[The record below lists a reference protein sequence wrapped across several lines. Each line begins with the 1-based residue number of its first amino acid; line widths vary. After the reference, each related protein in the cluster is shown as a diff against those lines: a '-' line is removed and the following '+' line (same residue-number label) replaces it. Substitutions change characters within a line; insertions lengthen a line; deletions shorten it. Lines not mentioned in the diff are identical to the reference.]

1 MCERARHSRRT
12 HAAKLLQNGRMS
24 STQADNM
31 KKLLKY
37 LGWLAKLAVF
47 VLVLGFA
54 LKNTHLVSVA
64 SYLGYS
70 WQLPLIVMLLLAFLL
85 GALIGLL
92 ALLPYLFRLRRLAA
106 SRPPVTE
113 ARTMMTDIPNV

>member
-1 MCERARHSRRT
+1 
-12 HAAKLLQNGRMS
+12 
-24 STQADNM
+24 M

-54 LKNTHLVSVA
+54 LKNTHLVSVV

-113 ARTMMTDIPNV
+113 ARTVMTDILNS

>member
-1 MCERARHSRRT
+1 
-12 HAAKLLQNGRMS
+12 
-24 STQADNM
+24 M
-31 KKLLKY
+31 KKLLTY

-54 LKNTHLVSVA
+54 LKNTHPVSVV
-64 SYLGYS
+64 SYLGYT

-92 ALLPYLFRLRRLAA
+92 ALLPYLFRLRRQAA
-106 SRPPVTE
+106 NRAAVTE
-113 ARTMMTDIPNV
+113 ARTMMTDILNS

>member
-1 MCERARHSRRT
+1 
-12 HAAKLLQNGRMS
+12 
-24 STQADNM
+24 M
-31 KKLLKY
+31 KKLLTY

-54 LKNTHLVSVA
+54 LKNTHPVSVV
-64 SYLGYS
+64 SYLGYT

-92 ALLPYLFRLRRLAA
+92 ALLPYLFRLRRQAA
-106 SRPPVTE
+106 SRAAVTE
-113 ARTMMTDIPNV
+113 ARTMMTDILNS

>member
-1 MCERARHSRRT
+1 
-12 HAAKLLQNGRMS
+12 
-24 STQADNM
+24 M
-31 KKLLKY
+31 KKLLNY

-54 LKNTHLVSVA
+54 LKNTHLVSVV

-92 ALLPYLFRLRRLAA
+92 ALLPYLFRLRRQAA
-106 SRPPVTE
+106 SQVTVTE
-113 ARTMMTDIPNV
+113 ARTMMTDILNS

>member
-1 MCERARHSRRT
+1 
-12 HAAKLLQNGRMS
+12 
-24 STQADNM
+24 M

-54 LKNTHLVSVA
+54 LKNTHLVSVV
-64 SYLGYS
+64 SYLGYT
-70 WQLPLIVMLLLAFLL
+70 WQLPLVVLLLLAFLL

-92 ALLPYLFRLRRLAA
+92 ALLPYLFRLRRQAA
-106 SRPPVTE
+106 SQAAVTE
-113 ARTMMTDIPNV
+113 ARTMMTDILNS

>member
-1 MCERARHSRRT
+1 
-12 HAAKLLQNGRMS
+12 
-24 STQADNM
+24 M
-31 KKLLKY
+31 KKLLNY

-70 WQLPLIVMLLLAFLL
+70 WQMPLVVLLLLAFLL

-92 ALLPYLFRLRRLAA
+92 ALLPYLFRLRRQAA
-106 SRPPVTE
+106 SQTTVTE
-113 ARTMMTDIPNV
+113 ARTMMTDILNS

>member
-1 MCERARHSRRT
+1 
-12 HAAKLLQNGRMS
+12 
-24 STQADNM
+24 M
-31 KKLLKY
+31 KKLLTY

-54 LKNTHLVSVA
+54 LKNTHPVSVV
-64 SYLGYS
+64 SYLGYT

-92 ALLPYLFRLRRLAA
+92 ALLPYLFRLRRQAA
-106 SRPPVTE
+106 SRTAVTE
-113 ARTMMTDIPNV
+113 ARTMMTDILNS